1 MSYNDLMDDD
11 QPCCPTQQLSCH
23 MSGDD
28 ANHMDNILGAMYS
41 ESVSQSHVPV
51 QQFSF
56 LQSKVPE
63 LGVWDNN
70 YCKKSIHHPRWCY
83 PHPALA
89 LASHFSVQNLFSSR
103 TVCAE

>member
-1 MSYNDLMDDD
+1 MDDD

-28 ANHMDNILGAMYS
+28 ANHMDNILCAMYS

-63 LGVWDNN
+63 LGVWDNY
-70 YCKKSIHHPRWCY
+70 YCNKSNTSTLVLS
-83 PHPALA
+83 ALA
-89 LASHFSVQNLFSSR
+89 PLFSVQNLFSSR